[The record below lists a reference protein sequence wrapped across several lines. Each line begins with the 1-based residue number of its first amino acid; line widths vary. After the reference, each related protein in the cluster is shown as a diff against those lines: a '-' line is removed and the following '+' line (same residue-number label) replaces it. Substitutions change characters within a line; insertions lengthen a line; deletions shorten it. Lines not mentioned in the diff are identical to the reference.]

1 MSFALEFRKKLQD
14 REREQRALKK
24 ANEGFV
30 AMPLGEDADT
40 RGNRRRVI
48 LALVVAGLLLG
59 TLNSAGLVSY
69 TRDMYETQLG
79 RNLIVASEKWHAMME
94 RGKATLLVDS
104 VRGTVSAMRETSW
117 HDLKVVFD
125 LAPGTSPA
133 RTPDAGPVLPASTP
147 EPPVRPEMQETVR
160 PQPRKPAGPVMRA
173 SADAVEPLSR

>member
-1 MSFALEFRKKLQD
+1 MSFALEYRKKLQD
-14 REREQRALKK
+14 RERRQRALKK

-30 AMPLGEDADT
+30 TMPLDEDADT
-40 RGNRRRVI
+40 RGNRRRVM
-48 LALVVAGLLLG
+48 LALVVAGLLLA

-79 RNLIVASEKWHAMME
+79 RTLIVASEKWHAMME

-117 HDLKVVFD
+117 RDLRVVFD
-125 LAPGTSPA
+125 LAPVTQPA
-133 RTPDAGPVLPASTP
+133 PAPDEAPVLPASSP
-147 EPPVRPEMQETVR
+147 ELPVEPEMQETVR
-160 PQPRKPAGPVMRA
+160 PQPHKPAGPVMRA